1 MRIVMKSY
9 QLSSVGRRNTL
20 LLMIGAGLIW
30 AFAVWTFQS
39 TLNISYATD
48 GITNAFGV
56 LWSDEGLSVNKAVPA
71 LFMLVLMIAAPL
83 TMWNIAMEW
92 VARYIPT
99 NDGLRYESMMVNML
113 IPWNSISEIR
123 AVDAD
128 SDEASYEL
136 RLKADPTTQ
145 ISNPLWRMLH
155 AQAYGRTVLPIHAG
169 IDQRDDL
176 IDEIR
181 RRTNLNA

>member
-1 MRIVMKSY
+1 MKSY
-9 QLSSVGRRNTL
+9 QLSAGGRRNAL

-39 TLNISYATD
+39 TLNISYAPD
-48 GITNAFGV
+48 VNADPLGV
-56 LWSDEGLSVNKAVPA
+56 LWSEEGLSVNKAVPA

-83 TMWNIAMEW
+83 TMWNISMEW
-92 VARYIPT
+92 MARYTPT
-99 NDGLRYESMMVNML
+99 NDGLRYESMMVSMV
-113 IPWNSISEIR
+113 IPWSSISEIR

-128 SDEASYEL
+128 SDEPSHEL
-136 RLKADPTTQ
+136 RLKSDPTPQ
-145 ISNPLWRMLH
+145 IANPLWRLLH

-169 IDQRDDL
+169 VDQRDDL
-176 IDEIR
+176 LDEIR

>member
-1 MRIVMKSY
+1 MGIVTKSY
-9 QLSSVGRRNTL
+9 QLSSVGRRNAL

-39 TLNISYATD
+39 TLNISYTPD
-48 GITNAFGV
+48 GASSGLGV
-56 LWSDEGLSVNKAVPA
+56 LWSEQGLSVNKAVPA

-83 TMWNIAMEW
+83 TMWNVAMEW
-92 VARYIPT
+92 VARYTPT
-99 NDGLRYESMMVNML
+99 NDGLRYESMMINMV

-128 SDEASYEL
+128 SDESSHEL
-136 RLKADPTTQ
+136 RLKTDPTTQ
-145 ISNPLWRMLH
+145 IANPMWRVLH
-155 AQAYGRTVLPIHAG
+155 SQAYGRTILPIHAG
-169 IDQRDDL
+169 LDQRDDL

>member
-1 MRIVMKSY
+1 MKSY
-9 QLSSVGRRNTL
+9 QLSSVGRRNAL

-39 TLNISYATD
+39 TLNISYTPEGVTA
-48 GITNAFGV
+48 GLGV

-71 LFMLVLMIAAPL
+71 AFMLVLMLAAPL

-92 VARYIPT
+92 VARYTPT
-99 NDGLRYESMMVNML
+99 NDGLRYESMMISML

-123 AVDAD
+123 EIDAD
-128 SDEASYEL
+128 SDESFHEL
-136 RLKADPTTQ
+136 RLKSDPTPQ
-145 ISNPLWRMLH
+145 IVNPLWRLLH
-155 AQAYGRTVLPIHAG
+155 TQAYGRTVLPIHAG
-169 IDQRDDL
+169 VDQRDDL

-181 RRTNLNA
+181 RRTNLHA

>member
-1 MRIVMKSY
+1 MKSY
-9 QLSSVGRRNTL
+9 QLSPVGRRNAL

-39 TLNISYATD
+39 TLNISYSPEGVTQSL
-48 GITNAFGV
+48 GV
-56 LWSDEGLSVNKAVPA
+56 LWSEKGLSVNQAVPA

-92 VARYIPT
+92 VVRYTPT
-99 NDGLRYESMMVNML
+99 NDGLRYESLMVSVVV
-113 IPWNSISEIR
+113 PWNSVSEIR

-128 SDEASYEL
+128 SDEPAHEL
-136 RLKADPTTQ
+136 RLKSDPTGQ
-145 ISNPLWRMLH
+145 IANPVWRLLH
-155 AQAYGRTVLPIHAG
+155 AQAYGRTVLPIHASV
-169 IDQRDDL
+169 DQRDEL

-181 RRTNLNA
+181 RRTNLNS